1 MSADRGA
8 DGDGESGWGGAGGDG
23 ESGWHCELTLFEP
36 WRALEL
42 DPARCGAVHGAL
54 ARELIGRSGDD
65 RTTLRRA
72 DLARRLRGIAGWAL
86 EQGAFAAAARLES
99 GSLQATVTVLDMQCS
114 PELVD
119 PGDVAATL
127 DRLEPLLVE
136 PRDGDVGDP
145 FVEGVIGRAGPM
157 LRVQALTRLPDDAGG
172 PDLLV
177 ETVQYWLPVPATLD
191 LVLLSFA
198 APDLARAEELMVEF
212 DQLAGSLTIE
222 WACPTPSKGLP
233 VQ

>member
-1 MSADRGA
+1 MTADHGA
-8 DGDGESGWGGAGGDG
+8 DGDGGLGCDGAGEDD
-23 ESGWHCELTLFEP
+23 EPQWNCELTLFGP

-54 ARELIGRSGDD
+54 AREVIGRSDDD

-72 DLARRLRGIAGWAL
+72 DLVRRLRGIAASAL
-86 EQGAFAAAARLES
+86 VQGAFAAAARLEG
-99 GSLQATVTVLDMQCS
+99 GSLQATVTVLDVRCG

-119 PGDVAATL
+119 PRDIEATL

-136 PRDGDVGDP
+136 ARDGDVGDP

-157 LRVQALTRLPDDAGG
+157 LRVQTLTRLPDDAGG

-177 ETVQYWLPVPATLD
+177 ETVQYWLPVPATRD
-191 LVLLSFA
+191 LALLSFA
-198 APDLARAEELMVEF
+198 APDLARAQELLAEF

-222 WACPTPSKGLP
+222 WACPTPPMSLP